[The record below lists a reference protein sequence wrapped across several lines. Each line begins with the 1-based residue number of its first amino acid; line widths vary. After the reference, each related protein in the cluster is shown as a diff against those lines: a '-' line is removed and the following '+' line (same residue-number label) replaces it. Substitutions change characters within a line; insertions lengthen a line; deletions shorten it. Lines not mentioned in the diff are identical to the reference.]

1 MWSNL
6 THKWGFLSLW
16 LPICLL
22 QLGNSF
28 PFPLPPFLSLLHP
41 QLNLSFCCVN
51 DFCFTQAIT
60 LTSSI
65 VHDYSFVPGSILGPL
80 VVVPSWSS
88 PDFLIWIS
96 YIFLMVTLLD
106 DFDRNVWWNVWRS
119 NQGQDDEWIGD
130 ERGEAPFCQITWKMH
145 MSTHFPVEVTLHMKL
160 CCCFYSSS
168 SSILWS
174 SHVNQHCSHGKRHYF
189 WFKFKNIHLE
199 LVQ

>member
-16 LPICLL
+16 LPFCLL

-28 PFPLPPFLSLLHP
+28 PFPLPPFLSLLYP
-41 QLNLSFCCVN
+41 QLNLFFCCVN
-51 DFCFTQAIT
+51 DFCFIKAIT

-65 VHDYSFVPGSILGPL
+65 VHEYSFVPGSILGPL

-88 PDFLIWIS
+88 PDFLIWTS

-119 NQGQDDEWIGD
+119 NRGQDDEWIGD

-145 MSTHFPVEVTLHMKL
+145 MSTPFPCWSNPLREVVLLFLFFK
-160 CCCFYSSS
+160 FP
-168 SSILWS
+168 SILWS
-174 SHVNQHCSHGKRHYF
+174 SHVNQHCSHGKRHWVIF
-189 WFKFKNIHLE
+189 GLNLRTHT
-199 LVQ
+199 